1 MQARHVMTHL
11 LLPCLL
17 LFAASTSHAKDYL
30 IEVIVFE
37 NVSGKSVSGGGM
49 YIPKSGQALTLGGD
63 SAKNAGFEIVSDGL
77 SLEENAESIR
87 SSGRFR
93 LIKHL
98 AWRQPG
104 LDRKEAKAIRVSL
117 GGVTTV
123 YIPDDTK
130 PYDSFIPASL
140 DPQPDRT
147 RAVKTVTVSGT
158 IKVRLGRFLHM
169 DTLLVYTDKE
179 TGQSYR
185 LKQSRKMR
193 SRELHYIDNPRF
205 GLLTRILPIE
215 EPDEQPTSAV
225 EPIEEIEE
233 PVDGSQEVTT
243 TSAGAS

>member
-1 MQARHVMTHL
+1 MQAKQAMTHL

-30 IEVIVFE
+30 VEVVIFE
-37 NVSGKSVSGGGM
+37 NTSGKSVSGGGM
-49 YIPKSGQALTLGGD
+49 YIPKSERSLSLGGD
-63 SAKNAGFEIVSDGL
+63 SAKSAGFEVISEGL

-87 SSGRFR
+87 TSGRFR

-117 GGVTTV
+117 GGVNTV
-123 YIPDDTK
+123 YMPDDTK
-130 PYDSFIPASL
+130 PYDSFIPVSQT
-140 DPQPDRT
+140 PQADRT

-169 DTLLVYTDKE
+169 DALLVYTDQE

-215 EPDEQPTSAV
+215 EPEEQPTSAV
-225 EPIEEIEE
+225 EPIEEVEE
-233 PVDGSQEVTT
+233 PVNGAQDATATGAGS
-243 TSAGAS
+243 S